1 MTSLEFR
8 VQSTGAPLRIVP
20 EIVAVAGYT
29 GRDQAAVRHHIAE
42 LAEQGIAPPP
52 QTPTIY
58 PMVPGHAV
66 ISDRIDVTGE
76 RTAGEA
82 EFVLILV
89 EDEIFVGLGSDHT
102 DRELEKL
109 DIAAAKQ
116 ICPKPLGPEVWR
128 LAEVEDHWDQLVLRS
143 WTGAERT
150 LYQEG
155 TVDALLHPRAII
167 DLVRER
173 IGVPLRAA
181 IISCGTVPLLGGS
194 FVFTDRFSA
203 ELHDPVRDRR
213 LTLTYTIDPIR
224 WLRD

>member
-1 MTSLEFR
+1 MAGLEFR
-8 VQSTGAPLRIVP
+8 VQETGAWLGIVP
-20 EIVAVAGYT
+20 EIVAIAGYT

-42 LAEQGIAPPP
+42 LAKQGIAPPP
-52 QTPTIY
+52 QTPMIY
-58 PMVPGHAV
+58 PMAPGHAA
-66 ISDRIDVTGE
+66 ITERIDVTGE

-89 EDEIFVGLGSDHT
+89 DDEVFVGLGSDHT
-102 DRELEKL
+102 DRELERL

-155 TVDALLHPRAII
+155 TVDALLHPRDVL
-167 DLVRER
+167 DLVRKR
-173 IGVPLRAA
+173 ANVPLRSA

-213 LTLTYTIDPIR
+213 LTLAYSIEPIR
-224 WLRD
+224 WLQE